1 MPTRR
6 IWTCSSVLIG
16 LLLGV
21 LLPPTK
27 AAEEYLHVRAGLP
40 NCPHKFQPGTWIN
53 TIFVQGAATSGEGE
67 SHSAYHSE
75 VMRCLR
81 ATFPGSSGGAPVIAG
96 GAGSWWA
103 AFCAARGQAVY
114 GQHLPGAILFVD
126 VATDDGDATEDQ
138 VCAALE
144 GLVRQLWTTYPGTDL
159 VFLYG
164 LRRDDLDTYKAG
176 KLPPVIQWHEKVAE
190 HYGVPSV
197 NMGQFVAQKILA
209 GELTLDAFS
218 QDGIH
223 PTPRGHALYAEAV
236 KPLIAHCKAAF
247 QPEQKPPPRVLPPAL
262 SPTPLVKAQCVPY
275 EFAKL
280 TGEWRVGQ
288 PSPAEPFRHV
298 LVSDNPGSTL
308 AFQFKGGCFGI
319 FDLIGPDTGDLESS
333 VDVHANE
340 RGTQILARILE
351 QYFTR

>member
-1 MPTRR
+1 
-6 IWTCSSVLIG
+6 VLIG

-81 ATFPGSSGGAPVIAG
+81 ATFPGASGGAPVIAG

-144 GLVRQLWTTYPGTDL
+144 GLVRQLWTTYAGTDL

-164 LRRDDLDTYKAG
+164 LRRDNLDTYKAG
-176 KLPPVIQWHEKVAE
+176 KLPPEEWTYAVNPDGKDYRAQLLRLASEEGCEFLDMTGPWWQYVQDSGKT
-190 HYGVPSV
+190 YGWFR
-197 NMGQFVAQKILA
+197 G
-209 GELTLDAFS
+209 DA
-218 QDGIH
+218 
-223 PTPRGHALYAEAV
+223 
-236 KPLIAHCKAAF
+236 
-247 QPEQKPPPRVLPPAL
+247 
-262 SPTPLVKAQCVPY
+262 
-275 EFAKL
+275 
-280 TGEWRVGQ
+280 
-288 PSPAEPFRHV
+288 
-298 LVSDNPGSTL
+298 
-308 AFQFKGGCFGI
+308 
-319 FDLIGPDTGDLESS
+319 
-333 VDVHANE
+333 VHANE

-351 QYFTR
+351 RYFTR